1 MKCLKCDK
9 DMKETGIGYAEKG
22 EMIYDVSLDVQGDLQ
37 WEQDEMIGNGE
48 GYFFCRACGSK
59 LEGVDEEAVIKA
71 LKE

>member
-9 DMKETGIGYAEKG
+9 DVKETGIGYAERG

-37 WEQDEMIGNGE
+37 WEQDEMIGNGQ
-48 GYFFCRACGSK
+48 GYFFCRNCGTL
-59 LEGVDEEAVIKA
+59 LEIDEEAVIKI